1 MGSTDV
7 ALLGVLIFMALGLSW
22 FALKV
27 NMMLWRL
34 GAALVWL
41 SIGIL
46 LWTNTLGSDVS
57 DPWTY
62 VLALALL
69 VMIIAVLMLQVKTD
83 VRHEASARNKSG
95 LQETMSFTS
104 YEKKKKRT
112 APTSLDR
119 QAAHKARLRGG
130 R

>member
-69 VMIIAVLMLQVKTD
+69 VMIIAVLTLQMRTD
-83 VRHEASARNKSG
+83 IKHEASARSKAG
-95 LQETMSFTS
+95 LTETMGWV
-104 YEKKKKRT
+104 ENVPKKKKTQT
-112 APTSLDR
+112 ALER
-119 QAAHKARLRGG
+119 QTAYKEKLKRR
-130 R
+130 